1 MHYCRVI
8 ELSVMHY
15 CRVVCG
21 VQNYVHR
28 SGRTARALNEGL
40 SVMFVSP
47 DDLPNYRKIIK
58 ALNRG
63 MINTSSLAWFWSGA
77 A

>member
-1 MHYCRVI
+1 M
-8 ELSVMHY
+8 
-15 CRVVCG
+15 
-21 VQNYVHR
+21 
-28 SGRTARALNEGL
+28 NEGL

-63 MINTSSLAWFWSGA
+63 VSTSQPTVAFNVVLVAQRSS
-77 A
+77 

>member
-1 MHYCRVI
+1 MFCRRTNS
-8 ELSVMHY
+8 LFAL
-15 CRVVCG
+15 
-21 VQNYVHR
+21 QNYVHR
-28 SGRTARALNEGL
+28 SGRTARAMNEGL

-63 MINTSSLAWFWSGA
+63 FCDADAVMCRASI
-77 A
+77 